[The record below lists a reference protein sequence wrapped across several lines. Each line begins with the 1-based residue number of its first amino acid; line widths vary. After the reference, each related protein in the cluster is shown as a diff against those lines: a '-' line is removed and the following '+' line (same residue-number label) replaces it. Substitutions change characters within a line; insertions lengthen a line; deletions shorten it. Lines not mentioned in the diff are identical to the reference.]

1 MKDKIRTMSNNIQI
15 YNHQWENNK
24 ITKENDN
31 EEYLESINYMREKKN
46 IYENETKFSAS
57 FTNKSYQYI
66 VHI

>member
-31 EEYLESINYMREKKN
+31 EEYLESINYMKEKNN
-46 IYENETKFSAS
+46 IYENETKL
-57 FTNKSYQYI
+57 
-66 VHI
+66 VHL